1 MDTNSKPP
9 QTKWYAVK
17 VLFESVRSGGSD
29 QQKNKDNDENNMKL
43 FEESNILVKDTNM
56 EKAIEIAAKFAKK
69 AEHESLNSFGE
80 TVKHQ
85 FVRQLH
91 AFELNDDEITIG
103 TEIYSRFIHVSKE
116 TSASDVIK
124 RYYPEV
130 LDEDEDT
137 E

>member
-1 MDTNSKPP
+1 METNSRPP

-17 VLFESVRSGGSD
+17 VLFESVHSGGSD
-29 QQKNKDNDENNMKL
+29 HQKNENNDGNNIKL
-43 FEESNILVKDTNM
+43 FEESIILVKETNM
-56 EKAIEIAAKFAKK
+56 EKAIEIAEKFAKK

-91 AFELNDDEITIG
+91 TFELNDDEITIG
-103 TEIYSRFIHVSKE
+103 TEIYSRFIHASNE
-116 TSASDVIK
+116 NSAIDVIK

-130 LDEDEDT
+130 LGEDGDT